1 MAARVSEVTLF
12 VQCISPK
19 AEVARHAS
27 AGLFSPSASAFASFW
42 RAGMTNPRIR
52 SNTDAD
58 LGRRRRRKI
67 PASVRG
73 QAPET
78 DCTQE

>member
-1 MAARVSEVTLF
+1 MAARVSEVALF
-12 VQCISPK
+12 VQGTSPK
-19 AEVARHAS
+19 AEVTRHAS
-27 AGLFSPSASAFASFW
+27 AGLFLPAPLRWLAPSDRLMIPPSPTALLH
-42 RAGMTNPRIR
+42 
-52 SNTDAD
+52 AD

-78 DCTQE
+78 DCT